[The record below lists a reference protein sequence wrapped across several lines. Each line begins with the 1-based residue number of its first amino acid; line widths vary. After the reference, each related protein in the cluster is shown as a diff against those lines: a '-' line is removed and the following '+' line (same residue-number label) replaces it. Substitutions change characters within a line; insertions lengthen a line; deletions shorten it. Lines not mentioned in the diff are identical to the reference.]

1 MMSFFNY
8 KKGSKKGYMERE
20 ENFYY
25 EIVPKVCWTS
35 LLYTT
40 ADINCRLKIKS
51 KDESR
56 EVDFFTSTDDL
67 KDHLE
72 GLV

>member
-1 MMSFFNY
+1 MLMILFCYS
-8 KKGSKKGYMERE
+8 
-20 ENFYY
+20 
-25 EIVPKVCWTS
+25 
-35 LLYTT
+35 
-40 ADINCRLKIKS
+40 DINCRLKIKW

-56 EVDFFTSTDDL
+56 EDDFFTLIDYL